1 MTNNR
6 KGLHSNNP
14 TEDHCFVQLNFGI
27 GSTLKQS
34 SFFRLY
40 VCFGVFQDV
49 FLKSLLYSWQS
60 FPVSYSAHKNSFNW
74 TNICKQTRGANFL
87 IWTLGLLNSCRGVDS
102 GPNSENFLRNI
113 FTLI

>member
-34 SFFRLY
+34 SFFRFY

-49 FLKSLLYSWQS
+49 FKELTVQLTVFSS
-60 FPVSYSAHKNSFNW
+60 FLFSAQKFIQLNEYL
-74 TNICKQTRGANFL
+74 QT
-87 IWTLGLLNSCRGVDS
+87 D
-102 GPNSENFLRNI
+102 
-113 FTLI
+113 